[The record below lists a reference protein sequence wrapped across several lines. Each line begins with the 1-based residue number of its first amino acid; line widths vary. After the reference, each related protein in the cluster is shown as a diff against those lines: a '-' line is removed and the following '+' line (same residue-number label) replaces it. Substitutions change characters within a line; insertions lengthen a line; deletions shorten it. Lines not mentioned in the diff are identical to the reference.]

1 VSVEPRRLHH
11 VNLLVDD
18 LERAQ
23 HFYGDLLGWQPADRP
38 DFGFPG
44 AWFDLGH
51 GQLHLVVVDEMP
63 PPSGAH
69 FAVEVDDLNAV
80 VGELE
85 AAGVVVRP
93 GGGTPGAGRQAFCQ
107 DPAGNL
113 IEFNQPDR
121 RR

>member
-1 VSVEPRRLHH
+1 MAVEAIRLQH

-18 LERAQ
+18 LDAASR
-23 HFYGDLLGWQPADRP
+23 FYGDVLGWQRASRP

-51 GQLHLVVVDEMP
+51 GQLHLVVVDQMP

-69 FAVEVDDLNAV
+69 FAVEVDDLATV
-80 VGELE
+80 VADLE
-85 AAGVVVRP
+85 GAGVEVSP
-93 GGGTPGAGRQAFCQ
+93 GGGTRGAGQQAFCQ

-113 IEFNQPDR
+113 IEFNQPD
-121 RR
+121 

>member
-1 VSVEPRRLHH
+1 VPVVAKRLQH

-18 LERAQ
+18 LDAAVA
-23 HFYGDLLGWQPADRP
+23 FYRDVLGWSEAPRP

-44 AWFDLGH
+44 AWFDLGY
-51 GQLHLVVVDEMP
+51 GQLHLVVVDSMP

-69 FAVEVDDLNAV
+69 FAVEVDDLDGV
-80 VGELE
+80 VRDLE
-85 AAGVVVRP
+85 AAGISVSP

-113 IEFNQPDR
+113 IEFNQPD
-121 RR
+121 

>member
-1 VSVEPRRLHH
+1 VPVVPLRLHH

-18 LERAQ
+18 LAAAER
-23 HFYGDLLGWQPADRP
+23 FYGEVLGWEPAGRP

-69 FAVEVDDLNAV
+69 FAVEVADLDAV
-80 VGELE
+80 AGDLE
-85 AAGVVVRP
+85 AAGVAVRP
-93 GGGTPGAGRQAFCQ
+93 GGGTAGAGRQAFCQ

-113 IEFNQPDR
+113 IEFNQPD
-121 RR
+121 

>member
-1 VSVEPRRLHH
+1 MAIAAKRLHH

-18 LERAQ
+18 LDAAHR
-23 HFYGDLLGWQPADRP
+23 FYGQVLGWRTADRP

-44 AWFDLGH
+44 AWFDLGF

-69 FAVEVDDLNAV
+69 FAVEVDDLDDVMRA
-80 VGELE
+80 LD
-85 AAGVVVRP
+85 AAGVAVSP

-113 IEFNQPDR
+113 IEFNQPD
-121 RR
+121 

>member
-1 VSVEPRRLHH
+1 MAITAKRLHH

-18 LERAQ
+18 LAAAST
-23 HFYGDLLGWQPADRP
+23 FYGEVLGWASADRP
-38 DFGFPG
+38 AFGFPG

-51 GQLHLVVVDEMP
+51 GQLHLVVVDAMP

-69 FAVEVDDLNAV
+69 FAVEVDDLDSV
-80 VGELE
+80 VRDLE
-85 AAGVVVRP
+85 AAGVSVSP

-113 IEFNQPDR
+113 IEFNQPD
-121 RR
+121 

>member
-1 VSVEPRRLHH
+1 MTVAVESKRLHH

-18 LERAQ
+18 LDAADR
-23 HFYGDLLGWQPADRP
+23 FYGDVLGWPTAPRP

-44 AWFDLGH
+44 AWYDLGH

-69 FAVEVDDLNAV
+69 FAVEVADLETV
-80 VGELE
+80 MRDLKD
-85 AAGVVVRP
+85 AGIEVSA

-113 IEFNQPDR
+113 IEFNQPD
-121 RR
+121 

>member
-1 VSVEPRRLHH
+1 MSVEPKRLHH

-18 LERAQ
+18 LDAAAQ
-23 HFYGDLLGWQPADRP
+23 FYGEVLGWPTATRP

-44 AWFDLGH
+44 AWYDLGY

-63 PPSGAH
+63 SPSGAH
-69 FAVEVDDLNAV
+69 FAVEVADVAT
-80 VGELE
+80 
-85 AAGVVVRP
+85 VVRELTDAGIEVTA

-113 IEFNQPDR
+113 IEFNQPD
-121 RR
+121 

>member
-1 VSVEPRRLHH
+1 MTVASKRLHH

-18 LERAQ
+18 LDAADR
-23 HFYGDLLGWQPADRP
+23 FYGEVLGWSTANRP

-44 AWFDLGH
+44 SWYDLGH

-63 PPSGAH
+63 APSGAH
-69 FAVEVDDLNAV
+69 FAVEVDDLDAV
-80 VGELE
+80 IGELE
-85 AAGVVVRP
+85 AAGVAVAP

-113 IEFNQPDR
+113 IEFNQPD
-121 RR
+121 